1 MYRQVQV
8 DSQDA
13 NHQLIFWR
21 QDPSH
26 KLQTYKLNTV
36 TYGTTTAP
44 FLAVRCLKQ
53 LAIENRENYPNASQ
67 TLETDFY
74 VDDLL
79 TGFDTEENAL
89 QVAEDLIAIL
99 KKGRFELRKWCSNS
113 QAVVREITEST
124 SNNKSLDH
132 MVITDSESI
141 KTLGLRLHPYNQCQW
156 YTFITFTLFKV
167 ESSAA

>member
-44 FLAVRCLKQ
+44 FLAERCLKQ

-79 TGFDTEENAL
+79 TGFDTELAIENRENYPNASQTLETDFYVDDLLTGFDTEEIAL

-99 KKGRFELRKWCSNS
+99 KKGRFELRKW
-113 QAVVREITEST
+113 
-124 SNNKSLDH
+124 
-132 MVITDSESI
+132 
-141 KTLGLRLHPYNQCQW
+141 W
-156 YTFITFTLFKV
+156 
-167 ESSAA
+167 